1 MQHSSIR
8 IVVAAVATAVAGV
21 ASKAEE
27 FNFARQLFGPPST
40 LSVWVQSLNATTG
53 TVEINGVDTQGP
65 LTPFSWE
72 WGDGTQTQG
81 FFPQQHVYGDR
92 ARNYAVHVTAHY
104 SGGGTDSTETVVR
117 FVSPIINPIPLPSEL
132 QVAIPSSAVALGSRM
147 PGYSPPATITFFA
160 DADFGIVPRSTLE
173 YVLSAAAYIQK
184 DFVNGNV
191 ADVGGGFEQ
200 VLLRDSAWSGGGMY
214 SLWFTDPVAFGAAAA
229 AVQGSIAYSSFMHEM
244 GHNFTLNTPANFYY
258 GGKIDGN
265 ANAIFSESMAQMFQ
279 HATAYQIINNAEE
292 YGLGPD
298 LVAEIKASATS
309 SMNLV
314 RNSYDD
320 YVQRGANFHSW
331 NDPSTPQ
338 DETFGTFMTIAYI
351 FFEHA
356 ETRSQGYR
364 IPLRRMMQLLQ
375 ILDQDM
381 VNRYDRLHDAP
392 EAETFRSTLMVAA
405 VSHAFSLDL
414 RSEFA
419 ALNFPIDN
427 TTCDNLLIAARLP
440 GDFDL
445 DGDVDLYDFHAMQN
459 CYGSSAPQAPP
470 PLECDVFNTDR
481 DDDIDLID
489 VAAFVNAMTGIGAV
503 CGNGTVETGEQ
514 CDDGNTISGD
524 GCSSTCQ
531 SETGGPR
538 CGNGLVETGEQ
549 CDDGNMISGDG
560 CSATCQLEG
569 CGLRRKTRWRLQ

>member
-1 MQHSSIR
+1 VNRVQPNVSIALT
-8 IVVAAVATAVAGV
+8 VLSV
-21 ASKAEE
+21 ASLARAED
-27 FNFARQLFGPPST
+27 FNFSRQLFGPPST
-40 LSVWVQSLNATTG
+40 LSIFVQSINPSTG
-53 TVEINGVDTQGP
+53 SVEINGGDTQGP

-92 ARNYAVHVTAHY
+92 ARNYAVHVMAHY
-104 SGGGTDSTETVVR
+104 SGGGTDSTEAVVR
-117 FVSPIINPIPLPSEL
+117 FVSPIINPIPLPSDL
-132 QVAIPSSAVALGSRM
+132 QVTIPSSAVALGSRM

-160 DADFGIVPRSTLE
+160 DTDFGIVPRSTIE

-191 ADVGGGFEQ
+191 ANVGGGFQQ

-265 ANAIFSESMAQMFQ
+265 ANAIFSESMGQIFQ
-279 HATAYQIINNAEE
+279 HATAYQIINNAEA
-292 YGLGPD
+292 YGLSAD

-320 YVQRGANFHSW
+320 YVQGGSNFHSW
-331 NDPSTPQ
+331 NDPATPW
-338 DETFGTFMTIAYI
+338 DETFGTFMTIAYV

-356 ETRSQGYR
+356 ETTSQGYR
-364 IPLRRMMQLLQ
+364 IPLRRMMRLLQ

-381 VNRYDRLHDAP
+381 VNRYDRLHDTL

-405 VSHAFSLDL
+405 VSHAFGLDL

-427 TTCDNLLIAARLP
+427 TIYDNLLIAALP
-440 GDFDL
+440 SGDLDF
-445 DGDVDLYDFHAMQN
+445 DGDVDLVDHRLLVQCF
-459 CYGSSAPQAPP
+459 GT
-470 PLECDVFNTDR
+470 FND
-481 DDDIDLID
+481 
-489 VAAFVNAMTGIGAV
+489 
-503 CGNGTVETGEQ
+503 GTL
-514 CDDGNTISGD
+514 
-524 GCSSTCQ
+524 
-531 SETGGPR
+531 GGPCAEADLDVDGR
-538 CGNGLVETGEQ
+538 VDLRDFAVLQNGFGTP
-549 CDDGNMISGDG
+549 
-560 CSATCQLEG
+560 
-569 CGLRRKTRWRLQ
+569 